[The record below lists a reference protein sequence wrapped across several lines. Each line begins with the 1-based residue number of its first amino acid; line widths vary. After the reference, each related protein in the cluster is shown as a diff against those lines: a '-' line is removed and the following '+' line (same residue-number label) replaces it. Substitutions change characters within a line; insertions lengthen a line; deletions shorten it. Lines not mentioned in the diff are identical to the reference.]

1 MRAPPPPSVSCS
13 APLTPTS
20 ITVRGYNDIRGPR
33 APNKIVNMD
42 VKCQRFHHY
51 CKFTRICVLGIY
63 YWICYHHKIT
73 GLDIM

>member
-33 APNKIVNMD
+33 APSKIVNMER
-42 VKCQRFHHY
+42 KMS
-51 CKFTRICVLGIY
+51 TIPSL
-63 YWICYHHKIT
+63 
-73 GLDIM
+73 L